1 MIIGEHPLNQP
12 CPVMV
17 NIRSARDADIP
28 SIARIYAHH
37 VLHGLASFEI
47 EPPSVDEMRQR
58 WSTLVEQDFP
68 YLVAKDDGRVA
79 GYAYATPYRHRRA
92 YRHSVENSVYA
103 DPDMAGRGI
112 GRALLSDLITAC
124 EAKGL
129 RQMIAIIG
137 DSGNAASIG
146 LHRALGFE
154 HTGVL
159 RGVGFKAGRWVD
171 TVIMQR
177 TLGDGEGTLPKNID
191 NA

>member
-1 MIIGEHPLNQP
+1 MLHVRP
-12 CPVMV
+12 
-17 NIRSARDADIP
+17 AAAADFTDIT
-28 SIARIYAHH
+28 RIYGHH

-47 EPPSVDEMRQR
+47 EPPSQEEMLQR
-58 WSTLVEQDFP
+58 WRALAERDLP
-68 YLVAKDDGRVA
+68 YLVAEDGGLIA

-103 DPDMAGRGI
+103 DPEMAGRGV
-112 GRALLSDLITAC
+112 GRALLSNLIAAC
-124 EAKGL
+124 ETLGL

-146 LHRALGFE
+146 LHTALGFE
-154 HTGVL
+154 KTGVL

-177 TLGDGEGTLPKNID
+177 SLGDGETSLPGD
-191 NA
+191 

>member
-1 MIIGEHPLNQP
+1 MMHVRPA
-12 CPVMV
+12 V
-17 NIRSARDADIP
+17 AADFTDIT
-28 SIARIYAHH
+28 RIYGHH

-47 EPPSVDEMRQR
+47 DPPSQEEMLQR
-58 WSTLVEQDFP
+58 WRALAGRELP
-68 YLVAKDDGRVA
+68 YLVAELGGVIA

-112 GRALLSDLITAC
+112 GRALLSNLIAAC
-124 EAKGL
+124 ESLGL

-146 LHRALGFE
+146 LHTALGFE
-154 HTGVL
+154 KTGVL

-177 TLGDGEGTLPKNID
+177 TLGDGATTLPD
-191 NA
+191 D